1 MPDKSEIKIAVLN
14 TFKGQ
19 WYSNLN
25 NVVLNPILR
34 TYKYLK
40 TEFRM
45 EPHLNLVTDLRYR
58 KAITKLRASSHT
70 LEIERGRYTH
80 PKTPLEN
87 RLCHTCNIIKDEI
100 HFLVGCRL
108 YAGQRAKLFVEI
120 LNSFP
125 EFQNMD
131 DFGKFVFML
140 SYPDPKL
147 LTIVGK
153 FIHNCFHLRDRQWF
167 ILTIEGP
174 YPNVCVSFNC
184 ITITDF
190 YVCMHVLMSTSDSFY
205 ALTVWMHMF
214 IDLRWTFMDFNR
226 LFVYFSCF
234 MDWCFICTWW

>member
-1 MPDKSEIKIAVLN
+1 MPDKSEIKIAVSN

-70 LEIERGRYTH
+70 LE
-80 PKTPLEN
+80 N

-120 LNSFP
+120 FNSFP

-153 FIHNCFHLRDRQWF
+153 FIHNCFQLRDRQWF

-174 YPNVCVSFNC
+174 YPNVCV
-184 ITITDF
+184 I
-190 YVCMHVLMSTSDSFY
+190 
-205 ALTVWMHMF
+205 
-214 IDLRWTFMDFNR
+214 
-226 LFVYFSCF
+226 
-234 MDWCFICTWW
+234 

>member
-1 MPDKSEIKIAVLN
+1 MQDCIS
-14 TFKGQ
+14 
-19 WYSNLN
+19 
-25 NVVLNPILR
+25 
-34 TYKYLK
+34 K

-70 LEIERGRYTH
+70 LEIERERYTR

-87 RLCHTCNIIKDEI
+87 RLCHTCNIIEDEI

-108 YAGQRAKLFVEI
+108 YAGEREKLFVEI
-120 LNSFP
+120 LNSFT

-153 FIHNCFHLRDRQWF
+153 FIHNCFQLRDRQWF
-167 ILTIEGP
+167 ILIIEGP
-174 YPNVCVSFNC
+174 YPNVCV
-184 ITITDF
+184 I
-190 YVCMHVLMSTSDSFY
+190 
-205 ALTVWMHMF
+205 
-214 IDLRWTFMDFNR
+214 
-226 LFVYFSCF
+226 
-234 MDWCFICTWW
+234 